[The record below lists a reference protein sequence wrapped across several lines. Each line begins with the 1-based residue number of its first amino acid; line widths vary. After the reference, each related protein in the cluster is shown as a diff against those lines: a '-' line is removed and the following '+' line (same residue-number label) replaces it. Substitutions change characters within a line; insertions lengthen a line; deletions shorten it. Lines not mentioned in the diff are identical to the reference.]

1 MLPIISCRFI
11 RFNDFYTI
19 ELNVVFAQ
27 RFVEI
32 LKCYSRHVSNQ
43 LEAGSHEVD
52 HLKSRT
58 AIVPCFLF
66 MFTFL
71 AKFYYSGDL
80 YSKHTP
86 VKENNQQLLLV
97 LSAPHITRARR
108 RPFPIHNNGVANTK
122 LAYAATAPLFFFFFK
137 VSSVRGSSC
146 SLTPIHH
153 TKPAE
158 VMSALEAHFVPN

>member
-97 LSAPHITRARR
+97 LSAPHITRQEEGHFLFTIMESQI
-108 RPFPIHNNGVANTK
+108 PNSHMP
-122 LAYAATAPLFFFFFK
+122 LPPLFSFFK